1 MQGGRIYQRNSSL
14 LITRRYQE
22 LSPSPLLVPQMMH
35 VQSYQCLYF
44 LHFLPQPFFSID
56 SDVQWPEWSSRNAEL
71 GPGGETA
78 VRSEEGRAVLMLSP
92 SGEEFSVE
100 FTCSL
105 SQTPNQ
111 HHSVQGFS
119 RDSDSSPGSQQQ
131 QQHLICQTPNDEAN
145 EVHQGRGSRRN
156 ESIRS
161 RSCSPR
167 ITSAAQPKV
176 TLHSDIP
183 VLISQLLI

>member
-1 MQGGRIYQRNSSL
+1 MFPQ
-14 LITRRYQE
+14 
-22 LSPSPLLVPQMMH
+22 LS
-35 VQSYQCLYF
+35 

-56 SDVQWPEWSSRNAEL
+56 SDVQWPERPSPDAEL
-71 GPGGETA
+71 GPGGETI

-105 SQTPNQ
+105 SRSQNQ
-111 HHSVQGFS
+111 HHGMQGLS
-119 RDSDSSPGSQQQ
+119 RDSESGPGSQQQ
-131 QQHLICQTPNDEAN
+131 QQVSNLICQSIDYETKGF
-145 EVHQGRGSRRN
+145 HQGRGSRRN

-167 ITSAAQPKV
+167 IASTAQPKV
-176 TLHSDIP
+176 TPLSNIS
-183 VLISQLLI
+183 VLITQL